1 MLLKLRMSRWTVPF
15 FPLIPA
21 KRTGPLLWIKIFL
34 FSYPKLVE
42 TYRTWVLQHRLT
54 KKNPKTNQNSFF
66 FVTTSLFSPH
76 PPPPSS
82 LYWNCLKLCF
92 NFILSFVSTRYHT
105 LPYPKTYLPWH
116 QPPSPQLS
124 TAPITPLLVVE
135 INGVNKIL
143 ALLCAAH

>member
-1 MLLKLRMSRWTVPF
+1 MLLKLRMSRWTAPF
-15 FPLIPA
+15 FPLIPT

-76 PPPPSS
+76 PPPPLSI
-82 LYWNCLKLCF
+82 LKLSEIVFQFYPFFCF
-92 NFILSFVSTRYHT
+92 NSLSYITIPKNLPT
-105 LPYPKTYLPWH
+105 LAQT
-116 QPPSPQLS
+116 PSPQLS
-124 TAPITPLLVVE
+124 TAPITPLLVVQ